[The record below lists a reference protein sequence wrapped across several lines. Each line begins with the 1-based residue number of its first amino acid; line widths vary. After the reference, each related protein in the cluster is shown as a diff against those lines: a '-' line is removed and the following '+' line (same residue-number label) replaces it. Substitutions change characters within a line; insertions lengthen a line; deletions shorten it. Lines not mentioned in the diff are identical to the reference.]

1 MKAIAEFT
9 SPLRNIGGFSL
20 VEALVA
26 IAILSVV
33 MLGTA
38 SMLFTGLAG
47 SAGSNNRYV
56 AAATSQSRIETLMN
70 TPFAG
75 LASQLTPITTTVN
88 GVGYR
93 TKWRVTN
100 ATANL
105 AFINMSTTWTD
116 KNGNHG
122 LNVSAVRSR

>member
-1 MKAIAEFT
+1 MKAITGFI
-9 SPLRNIGGFSL
+9 SPFRNSRGFSL

-47 SAGSNNRYV
+47 SAGSNNRYL
-56 AAATSQSRIETLMN
+56 AAAMAQSRIETLMN
-70 TPFAG
+70 TPFAS
-75 LASQLTPITTTVN
+75 LASQLTPITTN
-88 GVGYR
+88 GISYR

-100 ATANL
+100 TTANL
-105 AFINMSTTWTD
+105 AFINLSTTWTD
-116 KNGNHG
+116 KIGDHG
-122 LNVSAVRSR
+122 MNFSVVRSR

>member
-1 MKAIAEFT
+1 MKTGAECA
-9 SPLRNIGGFSL
+9 SPLRNNGGFSL

-47 SAGSNNRYV
+47 SAGSNNRYL
-56 AAATSQSRIETLMN
+56 AASTAQSRIETLMN
-70 TPFAG
+70 TPFAS
-75 LASQLTPITTTVN
+75 LASQLTPLTTTAN
-88 GVGYR
+88 GVSYR
-93 TKWRVTN
+93 TKWRVTSV
-100 ATANL
+100 TASL

-116 KNGNHG
+116 KNGAHG
-122 LNVSAVRSR
+122 MNFSVIRSR

>member
-1 MKAIAEFT
+1 MKAIAGFI
-9 SPLRNIGGFSL
+9 SPFRNSRGFSL

-47 SAGSNNRYV
+47 SAGSNNRYL
-56 AAATSQSRIETLMN
+56 AAATAQSRIETLMN
-70 TPFAG
+70 TPFAS
-75 LASQLTPITTTVN
+75 LASQLTPITTTTN
-88 GVGYR
+88 GISYR

-100 ATANL
+100 TTANL
-105 AFINMSTTWTD
+105 AFINLSTTWTD
-116 KNGNHG
+116 KIGDHG
-122 LNVSAVRSR
+122 MNFSVVRSR

>member
-1 MKAIAEFT
+1 MKAVAGTT
-9 SPLRNIGGFSL
+9 STLRKNEGFSL
-20 VEALVA
+20 IEAL
-26 IAILSVV
+26 IAIFVLSVV

-47 SAGSNNRYV
+47 SAQSNNRYL
-56 AAATSQSRIETLMN
+56 ATATAQSQIETLMN
-70 TPFAG
+70 APFAS
-75 LASQLTPITTTVN
+75 LVSQLTPVATTAN
-88 GVGYR
+88 GISYK

-100 ATANL
+100 LTANL

-122 LNVSAVRSR
+122 MNFSAVRSR